1 MAEDTMF
8 RDKVESEPTTLKL
21 ALEYYKDNPDGLLE
35 WAKRDA
41 EEFGAELAD
50 PDGADRAA
58 DFNYELRHPGHGD
71 QSVHNPHK
79 GVSAPYATG
88 GWRPVSPD
96 ERTAMDKAVID
107 NLTAFDKVHGNDLQ
121 VSKKTKEY
129 LDERQM
135 GDTYVNGNV
144 VVRFPDGKLSKE
156 QQAKVLEDVDLGM
169 SHAPAAMLA
178 DKNFPIE
185 INVGSNKE
193 GTNGIW
199 SGSESGM
206 GGGFIGLRTKHMID
220 RDPIV
225 SWESK
230 PTNRGNPDSIFPEST
245 GFHPQVAEMTDS
257 ASFTVYHEI
266 GHAVGY
272 YTGTKSGNF
281 GDMGVFTNTKR
292 AGAGYI
298 STYAAK
304 NVSERYAEHFAAFV
318 LGATD
323 QTTTEIARLGKWRKP

>member
-1 MAEDTMF
+1 MT
-8 RDKVESEPTTLKL
+8 DKRQKAIQRMTADDLDFVVLESAPT
-21 ALEYYKDNPDGLLE
+21 
-35 WAKRDA
+35 
-41 EEFGAELAD
+41 
-50 PDGADRAA
+50 RAS

-121 VSKKTKEY
+121 VSKKTREY

-156 QQAKVLEDVDLGM
+156 QQAKVLEDVDMGM

-178 DKNFPIE
+178 DKSYPIE
-185 INVGSNKE
+185 INVGSNAP

-199 SGSESGM
+199 DGADNGK
-206 GGGFIGLRTKHMID
+206 GGGFIGLRTQHMAD
-220 RDPIV
+220 RSPIV

-230 PTNRGNPDSIFPEST
+230 PTNRGNPDSIFPVDT
-245 GFHPQVAEMTDS
+245 GFHPQIAEMTDS

-266 GHAVGY
+266 GHAVSY
-272 YTGTKSGNF
+272 YSGTHSSKF
-281 GDMGVFTNTKR
+281 GGDRGVFTNTNR
-292 AGAGYI
+292 GMAGYI
-298 STYAAK
+298 STYARK
-304 NVSERYAEHFAAFV
+304 NVDERYAEHFAAFV

-323 QTTTEIARLGKWRKP
+323 QTTTEIAALDKWRKP

>member
-1 MAEDTMF
+1 MT
-8 RDKVESEPTTLKL
+8 DKRQKAIQRMTADDLDFVVLESAPT
-21 ALEYYKDNPDGLLE
+21 
-35 WAKRDA
+35 
-41 EEFGAELAD
+41 
-50 PDGADRAA
+50 RASS
-58 DFNYELRHPGHGD
+58 FNYELRHPGHAD

-88 GWRPVSPD
+88 GWRPVSPE

-107 NLTAFDKVHGNDLQ
+107 NLTAFDKVHGTELSAQ
-121 VSKKTKEY
+121 AKEVAY
-129 LDERQM
+129 LKERQM

-144 VVRFPDGKLSKE
+144 VVRFPDGKMTKE

-178 DKNFPIE
+178 DKNYPIE
-185 INVGSNKE
+185 INVGSNKS

-199 SGSESGM
+199 DGGENGK
-206 GGGFIGLRTKHMID
+206 GGGFIGLRTRHMID

-230 PTNRGNPDSIFPEST
+230 PTNRGNPSSIYPENT
-245 GFHPQVAEMTDS
+245 GFHPQIAEMTDA

-266 GHAVGY
+266 GHAVAY
-272 YTGTKSGNF
+272 YSGSKSDRLG
-281 GDMGVFTNTKR
+281 GSRGVFTNTNR
-292 AGAGYI
+292 AMAGYI
-298 STYAAK
+298 STYARK
-304 NVSERYAEHFAAFV
+304 NVDERYAEHFAAFV

-323 QTTTEIARLGKWRKP
+323 QTTTEIAALDKWRKP